1 MEPIDSTLLLQR
13 IERLN
18 SIGAALS
25 AERDHQRLLEHIL
38 LGAKELTGADGG
50 SLYIL
55 EDGRLSFRLVHTT
68 SLNLHLGGNSP
79 HPVAFAPI
87 PLHKPDGSAND
98 QMVVTRAALQN
109 CIINIPD
116 AYTDSEFDLSGTRAF
131 DARTG
136 YRSTSLLAVPMQ
148 DHEGRITG
156 VLQLIN
162 ATNSAGDIIP
172 FSRADESLVASLA
185 SQAAVTLNR
194 QHLIEGLQTLLQA
207 LTRLIA
213 NAIDDKSPH
222 TAGHCRRVPD
232 ITMALARAVNAD
244 DGPVFAGVNFDERDL
259 EALEMAAWLHDCGK
273 IATPEYIID
282 KHSKLETIFDR
293 IHLVDAR
300 LELLRREAELK
311 QAQAKPVL
319 DGENLPSLDDIDD
332 IGNFLRRINTGGEF
346 LPDAD
351 AARLQAIAALPIPD
365 PVTREPKPLLSKDE
379 LDNLSVRRGTLTDE
393 ERKRINNHV
402 EITQRMLASLP
413 FPEHLRDV
421 PLIAGSHHERMDGKG
436 YPLGIPAGELPLQGR
451 ILAIAD
457 IFEALTASDR
467 GYRQANTLSA
477 ALTILARMCKEG
489 HIDAQLYELFLRRKV
504 YLDYAASY
512 LKPEQRDSVDTEA
525 VCDIFC

>member
-1 MEPIDSTLLLQR
+1 METTESSLLLQR

-55 EDGRLSFRLVHTT
+55 EDGLLSFRLVHTT

-79 HPVAFAPI
+79 QPVAFKPI
-87 PLHKPDGSAND
+87 PLHHADGSAND

-116 AYTDSEFDLSGTRAF
+116 AYTDSEFDLSGTHAF

-162 ATNSAGDIIP
+162 ATNSAGEIIP

-207 LTRLIA
+207 LTKLIA
-213 NAIDDKSPH
+213 DAIDDKSPH
-222 TAGHCRRVPD
+222 TAGHCRRVPE

-244 DGPVFAGVNFDERDL
+244 NGPIFNDITFDERTL
-259 EALEMAAWLHDCGK
+259 EELEMAAWLHDCGK

-311 QAQAKPVL
+311 EALTRPHC
-319 DGENLPSLDDIDD
+319 ETESLPSTTDIDD
-332 IGNFLRRINTGGEF
+332 ISNFLRRVNTGGEF
-346 LPDAD
+346 LPDTD
-351 AARLQAIAALPIPD
+351 AVRLQTIAALPVPD
-365 PVTREPKPLLSKDE
+365 PVTRELRPLLSEDE
-379 LDNLSVRRGTLTDE
+379 LYNLSIRRGTLTDE

-436 YPLGIPAGELPLQGR
+436 YPLGVPAGELPLQAR

-467 GYRQANTLSA
+467 GYRQPNTLSA
-477 ALTILARMCKEG
+477 ALTILGRMCKEG

-504 YLDYAASY
+504 YLDYAIAY
-512 LKPEQRDSVDTEA
+512 LKPEQRDTVDTETI
-525 VCDIFC
+525 CQLFS

>member
-1 MEPIDSTLLLQR
+1 MEAIDSTLLLHR

-25 AERDHQRLLEHIL
+25 AERDHQRLLELIL
-38 LGAKELTGADGG
+38 LGAKELTNADGG

-55 EDGRLSFRLVHTT
+55 DNDLLHFKLVHTT
-68 SLNLHLGGNSP
+68 SLDLHLGGNSP
-79 HPVAFAPI
+79 QPVAFAPI
-87 PLHKPDGSAND
+87 PLHRPDGSAND

-136 YRSTSLLAVPMQ
+136 YRSVSLLAVPMQ
-148 DHEGRITG
+148 DHEQKIIG

-162 ATNSAGDIIP
+162 ATDSRGQIIP
-172 FSRADESLVASLA
+172 FARADESLVASLA

-194 QHLIEGLQTLLQA
+194 QHLIEGLQELLQA

-232 ITMALARAVNAD
+232 ITMALARAVNND
-244 DGPVFAGVNFDERDL
+244 DGPVFGATVFDQREL
-259 EALEMAAWLHDCGK
+259 EELEMAAWLHDCGK

-293 IHLVDAR
+293 IHLLDAR
-300 LELLRREAELK
+300 LALLRGEPATRDTATASPTAE
-311 QAQAKPVL
+311 QL
-319 DGENLPSLDDIDD
+319 DE
-332 IGNFLRRINTGGEF
+332 IGRFLHRCNSGGEF

-351 AARLQAIAALPIPD
+351 IDQLRQIAAIPVPD
-365 PVTREPKPLLSKDE
+365 PLSGMSRPLLSADE
-379 LDNLSVRRGTLTDE
+379 LHNLSVRRGTLTDE
-393 ERKRINNHV
+393 ERQRINSHV
-402 EITQRMLASLP
+402 ELTQKMLASLP

-436 YPLGIPAGELPLQGR
+436 YPRGVPAGALPLQAR

-467 GYRQANTLSA
+467 GYRKANTLPA

-489 HIDAQLYELFLRRKV
+489 HIDARLYELFLRQEV
-504 YLDYAASY
+504 YSDYVGAY
-512 LKPEQRDSVDTEA
+512 LKPEQRDPVDTEA
-525 VCDIFC
+525 ICAIFL